1 MNDLGPDLVQEPR
14 PRHHEQERR
23 RRPDGGPIWLRP
35 RLRPGVFR
43 RAPVWTLKS
52 LSNAHGPLRA
62 TFALGRDALWHI
74 ATSLFGPRDCCAW
87 LPAYSCRELVD
98 AFLAAGVRLQFYDVR
113 PDLTVDWRAVLASR
127 KQKAG
132 RHGLVF
138 IDYFGFPPLMTSGDR
153 ETIRDVF
160 EIVVRDAAH
169 SLPCAGVEPV
179 KGGALTC
186 CVYSLRKP
194 LPVPDLALVFA
205 AGDGFEPVTSGSLHR
220 RRFTLLEVAGLIF
233 PPLRR
238 RTFFQGMR
246 QRLKGGGSR
255 GVPAS
260 RFSEVLACRFDLDE
274 VMAERRARARRLL
287 EGLSG
292 EAFFGSVPTNA
303 CPYYFPVRIPRP
315 AIGQQRLWMEGI
327 ETTTFWT
334 FDEGLG
340 YQFPGAREVASR
352 LLCLPVHQD
361 LADDEIQRIV
371 AMTTYVK
378 AAV

>member
-1 MNDLGPDLVQEPR
+1 MGTKTKAPGARATEAA
-14 PRHHEQERR
+14 RR
-23 RRPDGGPIWLRP
+23 GRIWLRP
-35 RLRPGVFR
+35 RLRLGVFR
-43 RAPVWTLKS
+43 RAPVWSLKN
-52 LSNAHGPLRA
+52 LSNAHGPLQG

-74 ATSLFGPRDCCAW
+74 ATSIFAARDCCAW
-87 LPAYSCRELVD
+87 LPAYSCRELVE
-98 AFLAAGVRLQFYDVR
+98 AFSAAGVRLQFYDVR
-113 PDLTVDWRAVLASR
+113 PDLTVDWQAVLASR
-127 KQKAG
+127 KRKAG

-138 IDYFGFPPLMTSGDR
+138 IDYFGFPQPMTPGDR
-153 ETIRDVF
+153 ETIKDVF

-179 KGGALTC
+179 KGGVLTC

-205 AGDGFEPVTSGSLHR
+205 AGDGFEPGTGGSRPR
-220 RRFTLLEVAGLIF
+220 RRFTLLEVAGLIL
-233 PPLRR
+233 PPLRH
-238 RTFFQGMR
+238 RTFFRGMR
-246 QRLKGGGSR
+246 QRLKGVSR
-255 GVPAS
+255 LGVPAS

-274 VMAERRARARRLL
+274 VMAERRARARSLL

-292 EAFFGSVPTNA
+292 EALFSSVPTNA

-315 AIGQQRLWMEGI
+315 AIGRQRLWKEGI

-340 YQFPGAREVASR
+340 PEFPGAREVASR

-361 LADDEIQRIV
+361 LADDEIQRI
-371 AMTTYVK
+371 AATTAHVK
-378 AAV
+378 AAT